1 MANQRIDNTAFCM
14 PKPALRRLPA
24 YLRCLHAL
32 HKEHETWVSCTYLAE
47 HLNMESSL
55 VRKDLAYTGVSGRPK
70 VGYEIALLTHAI
82 ERLIGWDNRQD
93 AFLAGVGNLGRALLG
108 HLEPTL
114 HGLNIVCGFDSD
126 PEKHLTE
133 VRGKMILP
141 MSKLP
146 DLARRMH
153 IDIGVV
159 TCPASAAQEVAEL
172 MVNCGMR
179 AIWNFTQ
186 THLQLPEDII
196 VENVDL
202 ASSIAVLLTRLAEL
216 KQHDDD

>member
-1 MANQRIDNTAFCM
+1 MASQRSKTTTLRI
-14 PKPALRRLPA
+14 PKPALRRLPG

-32 HKEHETWVSCTYLAE
+32 HKEHEAWVSCTYLADY
-47 HLNMESSL
+47 LKMDSSL

-70 VGYEIALLTHAI
+70 LGYEVSPLTRAI

-93 AFLAGVGNLGRALLG
+93 AFLVGVGNLGRALLG

-114 HGLNIVCGFDSD
+114 HGLNIVCGFDID
-126 PEKHLTE
+126 PEKMASE
-133 VRGKMILP
+133 INGKMVLP
-141 MSKLP
+141 FSKMP

-153 IDIGVV
+153 IDIGVI
-159 TCPASAAQEVAEL
+159 TCPATAAQNVAEI
-172 MVNCGMR
+172 MIDNGMR

-186 THLQLPEDII
+186 THLQVPEGIV

-202 ASSIAVLLTRLAEL
+202 ASSIAVLLTRLAKL
-216 KQHDDD
+216 KQNDDS

>member
-1 MANQRIDNTAFCM
+1 MASQRDDNTALCI
-14 PKPALRRLPA
+14 PKPALRRLPG

-32 HKEHETWVSCTYLAE
+32 HKEHETWVSCTYLADY
-47 HLNMESSL
+47 LKMESSL

-70 VGYEIALLTHAI
+70 VGYEIGLLTQAI

-93 AFLAGVGNLGRALLG
+93 AFLVGVGNLGRALLG
-108 HLEPTL
+108 HLEPSL
-114 HGLNIVCGFDSD
+114 HGLNIICGFDID
-126 PEKHLTE
+126 PDKLSTE

-141 MSKLP
+141 LNKLP

-153 IDIGVV
+153 IDIGVI
-159 TCPASAAQEVAEL
+159 TCPAAAAQSVAEL
-172 MVNCGMR
+172 MVNSGMR

-186 THLQLPEDII
+186 THLQVPEGII

-216 KQHDDD
+216 KQRDDL